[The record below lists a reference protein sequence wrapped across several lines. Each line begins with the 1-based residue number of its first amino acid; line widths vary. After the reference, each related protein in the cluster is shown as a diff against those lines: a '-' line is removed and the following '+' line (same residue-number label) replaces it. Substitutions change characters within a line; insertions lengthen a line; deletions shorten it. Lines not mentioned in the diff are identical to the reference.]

1 LNGVTVIRVG
11 TQVVVRLDG
20 DVDDTQS
27 ERLDCALGE
36 IGDLVLNRVVIDCS
50 GANQISGAGLRFL
63 DAARS
68 RWPVRLLDP
77 PANVRQSLHERR
89 VG

>member
-11 TQVVVRLDG
+11 TQVVVRLG
-20 DVDDTQS
+20 GAVDDSQA
-27 ERLDCALGE
+27 ERLEAALGE

-50 GANQISGAGLRFL
+50 EATEITGAGLRFL
-63 DAARS
+63 TAARS
-68 RWPVRLLDP
+68 RWPVRFLD
-77 PANVRQSLHERR
+77 ASADVRQLLNQRR

>member
-11 TQVVVRLDG
+11 TQVVVRLAG
-20 DVDDTQS
+20 AVDDSQA
-27 ERLDCALGE
+27 ERLEAALGE

-50 GANQISGAGLRFL
+50 EVTEVSGAGMRFL
-63 DAARS
+63 AAARS
-68 RWPVRLLDP
+68 RWPVRFLDP
-77 PANVRQSLHERR
+77 SADLRQLLNQRR